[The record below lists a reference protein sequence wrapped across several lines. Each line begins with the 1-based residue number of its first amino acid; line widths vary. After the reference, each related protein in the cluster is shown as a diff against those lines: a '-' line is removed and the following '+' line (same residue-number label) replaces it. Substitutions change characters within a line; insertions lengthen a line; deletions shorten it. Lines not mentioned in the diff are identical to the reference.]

1 MEVKVKIAD
10 MAVLKNSG
18 LLVTVGLGSCV
29 GIALYEAKLKLGGL
43 AHILLSTSEHLSAE
57 KRKDMNPAKFAD
69 TAIPHL
75 IDNMKQEGARPQNIV
90 AKIAGGSQL
99 FEVSQEEMRVGNRNV
114 EAVRQK
120 LADCSIPLVAEDVGG
135 NYGRT
140 MKLDVSTGEVYISTV
155 GRELKV
161 L

>member
-29 GIALYEAKLKLGGL
+29 GIALYDSKSKVGGL
-43 AHILLSTSEHLSAE
+43 AHILLSSSENLSPE
-57 KRKDMNPAKFAD
+57 KRKDINPAKFAD
-69 TAIPHL
+69 TAIPQL
-75 IDNMKQEGARPQNIV
+75 IDNMKQEGARFQNLV

-99 FEVSQEEMRVGNRNV
+99 FEVTQEKMKVGNRNV
-114 EAVRQK
+114 EMVRET
-120 LADCSIPLVAEDVGG
+120 LAEYSIPLVAEDIGG

-140 MKLDVSTGEVYISTV
+140 MKLDVSTGQVKILSV
-155 GRELKV
+155 GRDEKV